1 MTVPDLP
8 VTDAELHAYVDG
20 QLAGDRVAT
29 VEAALLQD
37 ADLAARAAAYRA
49 QNTALRAALDP
60 WLAEPLPADLLAAA
74 LPRSGGRRQPSWKT
88 YGGWAAML
96 VIGVAMGWGAREATL
111 ARAGVPTTFAQQAAF
126 THALYAVDARRPVE
140 VSASEE
146 QSLVTWLTKRT
157 GQAARAPDLSSV
169 GYHLVGGRL
178 VAGNESPTALLMY
191 ENAAKERLTLQWR
204 RLPPGTSGAA
214 FRYDVENGV
223 GVFYWIDAACAYAIS
238 GTISRPDLLAVAHV
252 AYAQLVAPAVAPG
265 KQP

>member
-1 MTVPDLP
+1 MTIPEMP
-8 VTDAELHAYVDG
+8 VTDTDLHAYVDG
-20 QLAGDRVAT
+20 QLPGARIEA
-29 VEAALLQD
+29 VEAALLLD

-60 WLAEPLPADLLAAA
+60 WLAEPLPADLLSAA
-74 LPRSGGRRQPSWKT
+74 LPASGRRPLPAWKT

-96 VIGVAMGWGAREATL
+96 MIGTALGWGAREATL
-111 ARAGVPTTFAQQAAF
+111 ERAGVPTTFAQQAAF
-126 THALYAVDARRPVE
+126 THALYAVDQRRPVE

-178 VAGNESPTALLMY
+178 VAGNEVPTALLMY
-191 ENAAKERLTLQWR
+191 ENADKERLTLQWR

-238 GTISRPDLLAVAHV
+238 GTIGRSDLLAVAHV
-252 AYAQLVAPAVAPG
+252 VYAQLVAPAAAG
-265 KQP
+265 RQP

>member
-1 MTVPDLP
+1 MSVPKLP
-8 VTDAELHAYVDG
+8 VSDAELHAYVDG
-20 QLAGDRVAT
+20 QLGGDRVAT

-74 LPRSGGRRQPSWKT
+74 LPGSKGRPQPGWTT
-88 YGGWAAML
+88 YGAWAAML
-96 VIGVAMGWGAREATL
+96 VIGVVLGWGAREATL
-111 ARAGVPTTFAQQAAF
+111 ARAGVPTTFAKQAAF
-126 THALYAVDARRPVE
+126 THALYAVDPRRPVE

-169 GYHLVGGRL
+169 GFHLVGGRL
-178 VAGNESPTALLMY
+178 VAGNQSPTALLMY

-204 RLPPGTSGAA
+204 PLPAGTSGAA
-214 FRYDVENGV
+214 FRYDVEDGV

-238 GTISRPDLLAVAHV
+238 GTISRSDLLAVANAV
-252 AYAQLVAPAVAPG
+252 YAQLAAPPPVPAKP
-265 KQP
+265 P